1 MMTERPCVRLA
12 GEPSLQRTSAAS
24 LAALAL
30 MLLVALGARVAW
42 ADQSPSAGDELFAA
56 SHDDRFPDGAVFYQF
71 GWGNGQTWHLSGI
84 DARWHV
90 NSTSQY
96 GLIAERYV
104 LADPGGTVS
113 DDRIGASAVIG
124 DPDAI
129 QVRVR
134 ALDSQFGDS
143 SEQFNG
149 SLDVLGAL
157 RHFRYE
163 AIASLTGIDG
173 APSAQ
178 VDLIT
183 TAGVNERLSNLVGQ
197 LGWASKS
204 TSAYVRGRV
213 TNFSDGNRYSLVGFG
228 AMQDLG
234 IPAVDVELGGFVNES
249 GYAFVYPLA
258 LAGYYN
264 YQHEDERALQATVR
278 LQLGKHFQA
287 TATGNT
293 GVAQTS
299 LVGGYQTQTRQQFQP
314 ALTYTN
320 HNLALAASGSFA
332 QYLGATYIPDFQG
345 NRVDL
350 SLTTRL

>member
-1 MMTERPCVRLA
+1 M
-12 GEPSLQRTSAAS
+12 SAAS
-24 LAALAL
+24 LATLALAL
-30 MLLVALGARVAW
+30 LIALGARVAW
-42 ADQSPSAGDELFAA
+42 ADQSPTSDDELFAVA
-56 SHDDRFPDGAVFYQF
+56 HDDRFPDGAVFYQF
-71 GWGNGQTWHLSGI
+71 GWGNGQTWHLAGI

-104 LADPGGTVS
+104 LADPGGIVS

-134 ALDSQFGDS
+134 ALDSQFGNS

-163 AIASLTGIDG
+163 ALASLTGIDG

-183 TAGVNERLSNLVGQ
+183 TAGVDERLSNLVGQ
-197 LGWASKS
+197 IGWASKS

-234 IPAVDVELGGFVNES
+234 IPSVDVELGGFVNES

-264 YQHEDERALQATVR
+264 YPHEDERALQAIVR
-278 LQLGKHFQA
+278 FSLGKHFQA
-287 TATGNT
+287 TATGNA
-293 GVAQTS
+293 GVAETS
-299 LVGGYQTQTRQQFQP
+299 LAGGYQTQSRQQFQP
-314 ALTYTN
+314 AIVYTN
-320 HNLALAASGSFA
+320 RHLDVAASGSFA

-345 NRVDL
+345 NRVEL